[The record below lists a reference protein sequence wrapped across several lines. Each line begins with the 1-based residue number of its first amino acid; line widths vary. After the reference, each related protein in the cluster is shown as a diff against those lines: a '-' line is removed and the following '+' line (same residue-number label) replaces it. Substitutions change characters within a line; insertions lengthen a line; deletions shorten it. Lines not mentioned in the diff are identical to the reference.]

1 MFEGTFFWFVEIN
14 THTSEPIKH
23 IVSIEYFRERK
34 LPVMNRASITNIEL
48 QYFKLTDQEE
58 VEEKWLN
65 QKNHKKEIFVHI

>member
-14 THTSEPIKH
+14 TQTSEPIKH
-23 IVSIEYFRERK
+23 VVSIEYFYGFRVRK

-65 QKNHKKEIFVHI
+65 QQKS

>member
-23 IVSIEYFRERK
+23 IVSIEYFYGFRERK
-34 LPVMNRASITNIEL
+34 LPVMNRANISNIEV

-58 VEEKWLN
+58 VEEKWSN
-65 QKNHKKEIFVHI
+65 QQKS

>member
-14 THTSEPIKH
+14 TRTSEAIKH
-23 IVSIEYFRERK
+23 IVSIEYFYCFWERK

-65 QKNHKKEIFVHI
+65 QQKS